1 MPDTTIATIEKN
13 KTEEIRI
20 SLSDFNGYDL
30 ANLRVWFRADDGQ
43 MRPGKSG
50 LAFRLD
56 KLPAVI
62 EALGQLEAE
71 ARRRGLI
78 GAAS

>member
-1 MPDTTIATIEKN
+1 MADTIIANIPKN
-13 KTEEIRI
+13 RREEIRI
-20 SLSDFNGYDL
+20 SLSTSNGHDL
-30 ANLRVWFRADDGQ
+30 ANLRVWFTADDGQ